1 MEPDNMPED
10 ELRRDAIFGRSNTM
24 EDISPQ
30 PSNKTSMP
38 MIAAILLIISGVTAI
53 LFWISIITIDMSTI
67 ESLIDI
73 SQLQQI
79 NPSITPGQI
88 KEMLTLCGA
97 IGVIIAV
104 FPILGGVLSFKRK
117 LWRIALVGG
126 ILGLLTMGP
135 FFASSI
141 LALVGIVLI
150 AVSRKEFQ

>member
-1 MEPDNMPED
+1 MPED
-10 ELRRDAIFGRSNTM
+10 ELRRDTILGQNTA
-24 EDISPQ
+24 EDISQQ
-30 PSNKTSMP
+30 PSNRKSMP
-38 MIAAILLIISGVTAI
+38 LIAGILLIISGIIAI
-53 LFWISIITIDMSTI
+53 LFWISIITMDMSTV
-67 ESLIDI
+67 ESLIDV

-79 NPSITPGQI
+79 NPAITPEQI

-97 IGVIIAV
+97 IGTIIAV

-117 LWRIALVGG
+117 LWGMTLVGG

-150 AVSRKEFQ
+150 AISRKEFQ